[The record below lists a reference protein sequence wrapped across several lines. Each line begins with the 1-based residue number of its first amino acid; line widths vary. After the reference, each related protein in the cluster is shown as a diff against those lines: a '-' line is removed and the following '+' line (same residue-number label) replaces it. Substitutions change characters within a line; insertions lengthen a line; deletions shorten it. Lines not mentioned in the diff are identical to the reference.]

1 MSIKLLIGDQ
11 IDCGSPVAIKT
22 IPGEYELGF
31 CCWARNITI
40 DQYNSSVE
48 GYAHCEGGYQ
58 SAWSLGNIMALMLIA
73 YKQQLRIFF
82 YDWECLESEDPWRS
96 SDRGA
101 SCVSRYSRTTF
112 DSSQLGEKEII
123 EGSTALS

>member
-1 MSIKLLIGDQ
+1 MSIKLLTGDQ

-31 CCWARNITI
+31 CCRARNITI

-48 GYAHCEGGYQ
+48 WYAHCEGGYQ

-82 YDWECLESEDPWRS
+82 LRLGMFGIGGSLEILRSWRVL
-96 SDRGA
+96 R
-101 SCVSRYSRTTF
+101 
-112 DSSQLGEKEII
+112 
-123 EGSTALS
+123 